1 MLSEKST
8 WYNAKLQ
15 LSPIFKA
22 EYLLDIICSEII
34 PISLVFFSLLVI
46 IHYMTSQHKRT
57 FLILFFFSTCFLLPT
72 LRTKFPHFL
81 CTVCKIV
88 VCSQHSFQFKEF
100 NSQSASLTNSS
111 RSPFK
116 FPQPKHGCF
125 MVFHKLFHGLALFI
139 FFISFRFSQM
149 CLLVVVKYSIWLTL
163 KSFNITYCIITQ
175 RVSLIWMYIYKCT
188 KICIYNQM

>member
-1 MLSEKST
+1 MSS
-8 WYNAKLQ
+8 YRLQ
-15 LSPIFKA
+15 WNSLWIF
-22 EYLLDIICSEII
+22 LQ
-34 PISLVFFSLLVI
+34 FSLCSLLYV
-46 IHYMTSQHKRT
+46 MWLANMSALFSNSLFVVFSSQPFARN
-57 FLILFFFSTCFLLPT
+57 
-72 LRTKFPHFL
+72 FPHFL

-175 RVSLIWMYIYKCT
+175 RVSLIWSYIYKCT
-188 KICIYNQM
+188 KMYLLIKCNNC